1 MKIRAHETFT
11 VRRGWL
17 HKGVKN
23 ILKHPRLFT
32 DKELNACKE
41 LGIGA
46 NMVKSLRYWMTA
58 FGVMHEVQ
66 EGNYR
71 VQKLTEFGELIDK
84 YDKYY
89 EEDGTLWLL
98 HYKLA
103 TNEENATAW
112 YWFFNVFR
120 ANSFDKSLFV
130 EELIEYLK
138 TQYDYH
144 GSSKM
149 IEDEFNCLIR
159 TYYAK
164 DKEENPESTTTCP
177 LVELGLL
184 DCDNGEYRKRTP
196 DGKAINSLIFYAALR
211 DQSDKDEILISDLIE
226 KQGSVG
232 KIFNL
237 DKGTLFYLLDQ
248 LEKAGYLRISRT
260 AGLDIVY
267 IQKKISFNEIVSLY
281 YQKILGAEDHE

>member
-23 ILKHPRLFT
+23 IIKHPRLFT
-32 DKELNACKE
+32 DKELNPCKE

-46 NMVKSLRYWMTA
+46 NMVKSLRYWMTT
-58 FGVMHEVQ
+58 FGIMSEVQ
-66 EGNYR
+66 EGNQR
-71 VQKLTEFGELIDK
+71 IQRLTQLGEIIDK

-89 EEDGTLWLL
+89 EEDSTLWLL

-103 TNEENATAW
+103 TNKENATAW
-112 YWFFNVFR
+112 YWFFNIFR
-120 ANSFDKSLFV
+120 ANSFDKSLFL
-130 EELIEYLK
+130 EEISDYLK
-138 TQYDYH
+138 TQYNYA

-149 IEDEFNCLIR
+149 LEDEFNCLMR
-159 TYYAK
+159 TYYSK
-164 DKEENPESTTTCP
+164 DKEENPESTTICP

-184 DCDNGEYRKRTP
+184 ECDNGEYRKRTP
-196 DGKAINSLIFYAALR
+196 DGKAINPLIFYAALR
-211 DQSDKDEILISDLIE
+211 DQYEKDEILISDLIE

-248 LEKAGYLRISRT
+248 LEKSGYLRISRT

-267 IQKKISFNEIVSLY
+267 IQEKKSFYDIVSLY
-281 YQKILGAEDHE
+281 YQKILGVEDYE